1 MSSQKQLKDVDSV
14 RQAMLLN
21 NFMRTAPFLG
31 VLGLVLG
38 GLQGLLIAAAASALV
53 SVCTE
58 VFSGMV
64 GSGSINAL
72 YGLGRRT
79 STLRERLAADLSQVR
94 FHKMKQDY
102 EGSLVK
108 LEEIL
113 ARDPDFP
120 EALFLKAQILW
131 EGFQDHGA
139 AKACLMRVIK
149 VEPDKNTVFHRWAL
163 NLHQE
168 INTQLSKKN
177 SIGCL

>member
-14 RQAMLLN
+14 RQAILLN
-21 NFMRTAPFLG
+21 NFMRTVPFVG
-31 VLGLVLG
+31 VLGLVVG
-38 GLQGLLIAAAASALV
+38 GFQGLLLAAAASALV

-58 VFSGMV
+58 VFSGIL
-64 GSGSINAL
+64 GSGSINTL
-72 YGLGRRT
+72 YGFGRRT

-94 FHKMKQDY
+94 FHKMKLEYD
-102 EGSLVK
+102 SALVK

-131 EGFQDHGA
+131 EGYQNRTA

-149 VEPDKNTVFHRWAL
+149 FEPDKNAVFHRWAS
-163 NLHQE
+163 NLYQE
-168 INTQLSKKN
+168 INATNKIKP
-177 SIGCL
+177 